1 MMEPEQKSGDTAA
14 QMSGEGVLQSAGAVS
29 WRQQLADLPLWLI
42 IAGFLAVVVLGL
54 NEKLM
59 YSPDCARY
67 IFWAKSLASF
77 EGFVDTS
84 GPEPLRYVI
93 HAPFYPIL
101 LAPLAWIFTDLV
113 IPAKVLTLLC
123 GVALLILFFVW
134 TSRATGKGGAL
145 LGTLFLAL
153 NSLTILF
160 SGQVLSDI
168 PFAACAVIAFL
179 LVAKMSEHPDDDRW
193 AWGLAAV
200 LTVGVFLREIGL
212 SLLISAVVY
221 LILTKQYRRL
231 LLVFTIPMLFYLL
244 WYFRNEV
251 YYGGLEN
258 PNIRNTRLFTGR
270 HFTAESESMLKE
282 FMTRIES
289 NSSVYGRWAKG
300 LILFPQFASQSYA
313 GVPIPV
319 PLRQSLNGIL
329 LAAQVPLILLQ
340 YGLFAWGAVV
350 AWRRNKT
357 TAWILIFCCIYMAV
371 VLLYPVNDLRFL
383 VPMMVL
389 MLHFCVVG
397 GGDLVRRLSPRI
409 RKNRVAGAL
418 GGLLLLVLAVPNTVW
433 VIGYIEGNK
442 GYLRERSDPTRKV
455 AQWIAAHSDPST
467 TVMSRLGEVAL
478 WLDGRKLIMTDRLQS
493 LSLFDSYIRDYNAT
507 YIVASVFEP
516 GLRDYEFQMLQTR
529 KYSLTPVFRAGK
541 LEVIHVEKAT
551 GNRPGGLR
559 AAAVDSLK
567 GGEVIAQREVDARNM
582 FARGVK
588 ELDAGRPN
596 DALKYFSDLLGSSGS
611 GYVGLFCGISLEID
625 GQYEAA
631 LRLYRQLR
639 NQLQAGPYIFH
650 AQYHESLLRNL
661 EIARESSS
669 PTERAAITH
678 RVSAVYWD
686 LGFRLFAVKLLEQSL
701 REDPTFAPSLVF
713 GMYYSLQSGDTLGA
727 RRYFYGMKSTNPTHA
742 IMATLETSF
751 WAMDSA
757 RNARGL
763 NERLAY
769 RLRLA
774 KSYAQLGLVDGTID
788 ESISILGQD
797 STQVGALQLL
807 AEAYDLKGR
816 IAPAV
821 RVLERLVTITPDDAI
836 AREKLQRLSK
846 RM

>member
-1 MMEPEQKSGDTAA
+1 MMEPDQTPGGTTEPESVD
-14 QMSGEGVLQSAGAVS
+14 GVLEATGTRSL
-29 WRQQLADLPLWLI
+29 REQLSDLPLWLI
-42 IAGFLAVVVLGL
+42 VAGFMAIVVLGL

-67 IFWAKSLASF
+67 LFWAKSLASF
-77 EGFVDTS
+77 EGFVDNS

-93 HAPFYPIL
+93 HAPFYPIM
-101 LAPLAWIFTDLV
+101 LAPLAWVFTNLV
-113 IPAKVLTLLC
+113 IPAKGLTLLC
-123 GVALLILFFVW
+123 GVALLILFFLW
-134 TSRATGKGGAL
+134 TSKAIGKGGAFI
-145 LGTLFLAL
+145 GTLFLAL
-153 NSLTILF
+153 NSLTIIF

-168 PFAACAVIAFL
+168 PFAACTVIAFL
-179 LVAKMSEHPDDDRW
+179 LVAKMSEHPDDDHW

-200 LTVGVFLREIGL
+200 LTVGIFLREIGL
-212 SLLISAVVY
+212 SLLISAVIY
-221 LILTKQYRRL
+221 LFLTKQYRRL
-231 LLVFTIPMLFYLL
+231 LLVFAVPVLFYLL

-258 PNIRNTRLFTGR
+258 PNIRNTRLFTGH

-300 LILFPQFASQSYA
+300 LILFPQFVSQSYA

-319 PLRQSLNGIL
+319 PLRQALNSIL
-329 LAAQVPLILLQ
+329 LASQIPLILLQ
-340 YGLFAWGAVV
+340 YGLLAWGAVV

-357 TAWILIFCCIYMAV
+357 TAWILMFCCVYMAV

-389 MLHFCVVG
+389 MLHFCIIG
-397 GGDLVRRLSPRI
+397 GWNLVQRLSPRL
-409 RKNRVAGAL
+409 RENGLVAAL
-418 GGLLLLVLAVPNTVW
+418 GGVVLLVLAVPNTVW

-442 GYLRERSDPTRKV
+442 AYLRERSDPTRQV
-455 AQWIAAHSDPST
+455 ATWIAAHSEPST

-507 YIVASVFEP
+507 YIVAGVFEP
-516 GLRDYEFQMLQTR
+516 GLRDYEFQMLQTK
-529 KYSLTPVFRAGK
+529 KYSLTPVYRAGK
-541 LEVIHVEKAT
+541 LEVIQVQKTT
-551 GNRPGGLR
+551 GDSPGGL
-559 AAAVDSLK
+559 ASAFIDSLS
-567 GGEVIAQREVDARNM
+567 GSDMIAEREVGARAM
-582 FARGVK
+582 FARGVR
-588 ELDAGRPN
+588 ELDEGRPN
-596 DALKYFSDLLGSSGS
+596 DALKNFSDLLGSSGS
-611 GYVGLFCGISLEID
+611 GYVGLFCAISLEID
-625 GQYEAA
+625 GQYEPA

-661 EIARESSS
+661 ETAKESSS
-669 PTERAAITH
+669 PLERAAIYH

-686 LGFRLFAVKLLEQSL
+686 LGFRLFAVQLLEQSL
-701 REDPTFAPSLVF
+701 GEDPTFAPSLVF
-713 GMYYSLQSGDTLGA
+713 GMYYSLQRGDTVGA
-727 RRYFYGMKSTNPTHA
+727 RNYFSRMKSANPSHA
-742 IMATLETSF
+742 ILATLEKSF
-751 WAMDSA
+751 AAMESA
-757 RNARGL
+757 RSARSVQ
-763 NERLAY
+763 ERLAH

-788 ESISILGQD
+788 ESISILEQD
-797 STQVGALQLL
+797 STHVGALQLL
-807 AEAYDLKGR
+807 AEAYYLKGR

-821 RVLERLVTITPDDAI
+821 SVLERLTRLTPDDAI